1 MEMRNVMRQFIET
14 ISTEEHFTFLTR
26 GVCRLL
32 NNPYE
37 ETWMPRSQKR
47 VELTRGNPPR
57 PPPTPFYHAHVCRQT
72 RRHAC
77 AGGRRLEPGHPHVQT
92 QRAHTRRSPSTPS
105 ASVPAQCMV
114 NEGLRTTLPAD
125 PTL

>member
-14 ISTEEHFTFLTR
+14 ISTEEHFTFLTH

-47 VELTRGNPPR
+47 VELTRGTPPGL
-57 PPPTPFYHAHVCRQT
+57 RQLPSIT
-72 RRHAC
+72 HMCAGRHAGMH
-77 AGGRRLEPGHPHVQT
+77 ARGGGRRLEPGPFHPFCICAGTVHDQ
-92 QRAHTRRSPSTPS
+92 
-105 ASVPAQCMV
+105 
-114 NEGLRTTLPAD
+114 
-125 PTL
+125 